1 MKVDLIEFKVI
12 KDTQKAREIEELR
25 DAIDPEL
32 ATAHIE
38 YLPETVNNKELLP
51 VMKLTMRG
59 YEPRWYKEEEFFQI
73 LVNYVKVN
81 WGEKNKDRKKR
92 S

>member
-32 ATAHIE
+32 ATVHIE

-59 YEPRWYKEEEFFQI
+59 YEPLWYKEEEFFQI

-81 WGEKNKDRKKR
+81 WGEKK
-92 S
+92 

>member
-32 ATAHIE
+32 ATVHIE

-59 YEPRWYKEEEFFQI
+59 YEPQWYKEEEFFQI

-81 WGEKNKDRKKR
+81 WGEKK
-92 S
+92 

>member
-1 MKVDLIEFKVI
+1 MDKIEFRVVNGTTKV
-12 KDTQKAREIEELR
+12 KEVEELR

-32 ATAHIE
+32 AKVYIE

-59 YEPRWYKEEEFFQI
+59 HEPRWYKEEEFFQI

-81 WGEKNKDRKKR
+81 WGEKK
-92 S
+92 

>member
-1 MKVDLIEFKVI
+1 MDMIEFKVVNGT
-12 KDTQKAREIEELR
+12 KKVKEIEELR

-32 ATAHIE
+32 AAVYIE

-59 YEPRWYKEEEFFQI
+59 YEPRWYKEEEFFPI

-81 WGEKNKDRKKR
+81 WGEKK
-92 S
+92 

>member
-1 MKVDLIEFKVI
+1 MDKIMDKIEFKVVNGTT
-12 KDTQKAREIEELR
+12 KVKEIEELR
-25 DAIDPEL
+25 DAIDPKL
-32 ATAHIE
+32 AAVYIE

-81 WGEKNKDRKKR
+81 WGEKK
-92 S
+92 